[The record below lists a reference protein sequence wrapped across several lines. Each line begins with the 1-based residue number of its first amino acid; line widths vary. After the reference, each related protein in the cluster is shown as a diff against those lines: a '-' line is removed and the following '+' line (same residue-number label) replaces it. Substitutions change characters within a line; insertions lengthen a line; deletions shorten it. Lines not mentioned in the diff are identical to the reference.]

1 MKAILS
7 IDGGGIRGLIPA
19 LVIAAI
25 EERTG
30 KHSTELFDFFA
41 GTSTGGIIAL
51 GLNVPQHD
59 GSPRYGAKDL
69 AEFYRGEGG
78 TIFNRSTMQ
87 RFTSVDGWADEKY
100 DHRPLNKVLQEYLG
114 EDMPMRS
121 AIKPVMVSTYDL
133 HNRKP
138 RFLKS
143 FNPEHYTLPIWMA
156 ARATSAAPTYFE
168 PAELPID
175 SGSAVLVDGGVF
187 VNNPA
192 ASAYAEAMRGWRGED
207 ILVVSVGTGSETG
220 SFNFADAQNWG
231 KAEWIQPLI
240 HIVFDG
246 VSDAVDYQM
255 EYMLGKRYVRLQIAL
270 RNANPDLGDATPTNL
285 AKLEMEAERLL
296 AAHQPEIDAICK
308 LLAPT
313 SSVTVQ
319 GSTTA

>member
-30 KHSTELFDFFA
+30 KHATQLFDFFA

-51 GLNVPQHD
+51 GLNLPAED

-69 AEFYRGEGG
+69 ADFYRGTGG
-78 TIFNRSTMQ
+78 SIFSRSTMQ
-87 RFTSVDGWADEKY
+87 RFTSLDGWADEKY
-100 DHRPLNKVLQEYLG
+100 DHRPLNKVLQDYLG
-114 EDMPMRS
+114 ENMPLRS

-133 HNRKP
+133 YNRKP

-143 FNPEHYTLPIWMA
+143 FNPEHYTLPFWMA

-175 SGSAVLVDGGVF
+175 SGTAVLVDGGVF

-192 ASAYAEAMRGWRGED
+192 ASAYAEAMRGWHGEE
-207 ILVVSVGTGSETG
+207 ILVVSIGTGSETG
-220 SFNFADAQNWG
+220 SYNFAQAQHWG
-231 KAEWIQPLI
+231 KVEWIQPLI

-255 EYMLGKRYVRLQIAL
+255 EHMLGKRYVRLQIPL
-270 RNANPDLGDATPTNL
+270 RTANPDLGDASPENL
-285 AKLEMEAERLL
+285 AQLEAEAGRLL
-296 AAHQPEIDAICK
+296 AAYQPEIDTLCR
-308 LLAPT
+308 LL
-313 SSVTVQ
+313 VQ
-319 GSTTA
+319 PLAVPV

>member
-7 IDGGGIRGLIPA
+7 IDGGGIRGVIPA

-30 KHSTELFDFFA
+30 KHATQLFDFFA

-51 GLNVPQHD
+51 GLNVPAED

-69 AEFYRGEGG
+69 ADFYRGSGG

-87 RFTSVDGWADEKY
+87 RFMSLDGWADEKY
-100 DHRPLNKVLQEYLG
+100 DHRPLNKILQDYLG
-114 EDMPMRS
+114 EDLPMRS

-143 FNPEHYTLPIWMA
+143 FNPEHYTLPMWMA

-192 ASAYAEAMRGWRGED
+192 ASAYAEALRGWRDED
-207 ILVVSVGTGSETG
+207 ILVVSIGTGSETG
-220 SFNFADAQNWG
+220 SYDFADAQHWG
-231 KAEWIQPLI
+231 KVEWIQPLI

-255 EYMLGKRYVRLQIAL
+255 EHMLGKRYVRLQIAL
-270 RNANPDLGDATPTNL
+270 RKANPDLGDASPVNL
-285 AKLEMEAERLL
+285 GLLEDEAQRLIT
-296 AAHQPEIDAICK
+296 AHQPEIDAVCR
-308 LLAPT
+308 LLAPPNPI
-313 SSVTVQ
+313 SV
-319 GSTTA
+319 